1 MGPALS
7 RRTARFR
14 WLVILMLVMNSVI
27 NSLDRGSLAIANPL
41 ISAELHLSPVR
52 MGLLLSAFLWAY
64 ALAQLPSGFLID
76 RWGPR
81 RMITG
86 SIVLWSLSQMAGGL
100 SRGLGQFFTAR
111 LALGLFEAPNAPSA
125 AAVLASWFRREKRGL
140 PISLVFSGGQLGA
153 LVGPP
158 VLTALM
164 LVFGWRAMF
173 LICGAAGL
181 VVVTIWTLLYRSPG
195 QLGLAPAEQAEI
207 GADDARPSR
216 RFEFSDWRT
225 LFRHRTMWGL
235 ILGFGCQNYVMWLF
249 LTWLPA
255 YLQKAHHVSIAHT
268 GVLAAVPPL
277 FGYLGA
283 LASGPLS
290 DALIAGG
297 MPVLLAR
304 RAMPVAGMVGVT
316 LFAFP
321 LGLGPSLPV
330 ALALISGALFFSHIA
345 GAGCWALVT
354 VIAPQRIV
362 GSVGSVMNFGGYIG
376 AALAPI
382 VTGATLEATG
392 SFVTSLLLG
401 AAMAAVAGCF
411 YASLIRGPIPDADE
425 PQTEPAAAGAAESRW
440 TTRGA

>member
-1 MGPALS
+1 MQQGLS
-7 RRTARFR
+7 RRTVRYR
-14 WLVILMLVMNSVI
+14 WLVILMLIMNSVI

-41 ISAELHLSPVR
+41 ISAELHLSPAR

-76 RWGPR
+76 RIGPR

-100 SRGLGQFFTAR
+100 SRGLGHFFAAR

-158 VLTALM
+158 LLTALM
-164 LVFGWRAMF
+164 LAFGWRAMF
-173 LICGAAGL
+173 LICGATGL
-181 VVVTIWTLLYRSPG
+181 VVVTIWALLYRSPARF
-195 QLGLAPAEQAEI
+195 GLAAGEQAEL
-207 GADDARPSR
+207 GESDPLASR
-216 RFEFSDWRT
+216 RFDFSDWRT

-255 YLQKAHHVSIAHT
+255 YLQKTHHVSIAHT

-283 LASGPLS
+283 LASGPIA
-290 DALIAGG
+290 DALIASGA
-297 MPVLLAR
+297 PVLLAR
-304 RAMPVAGMVGVT
+304 RAMPVAGMAGVT
-316 LFAFP
+316 LCAFP

-330 ALALISGALFFSHIA
+330 ALALISGTLFFSHIA
-345 GAGCWALVT
+345 GTGCWALVT
-354 VIAPQRIV
+354 AIAPQRVV

-401 AAMAAVAGCF
+401 AAMAAIAGCL
-411 YASLIRGPIPDADE
+411 YAALIRHPIPEDDGSDRIARE
-425 PQTEPAAAGAAESRW
+425 
-440 TTRGA
+440 TTSPTARTA